1 MSKTKSIQASEE
13 MIELIEFVKQRFIEE
28 YQFEPSV
35 VDVTKAIAKR
45 VKDYKLFEK
54 GSIIIK

>member
-1 MSKTKSIQASEE
+1 MSKTIQASDEF
-13 MIELIEFVKQRFIEE
+13 IELVAFVKQRFIDE
-28 YQFEPSV
+28 YKFEPSV

-54 GSIIIK
+54 GAIIIK